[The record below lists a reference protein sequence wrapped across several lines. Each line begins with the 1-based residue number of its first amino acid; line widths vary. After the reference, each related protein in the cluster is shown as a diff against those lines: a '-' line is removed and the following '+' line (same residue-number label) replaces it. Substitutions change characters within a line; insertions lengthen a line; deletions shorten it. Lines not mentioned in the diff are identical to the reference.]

1 MFRRSWLFG
10 AMMVSTAVIPY
21 LVSTSNG
28 VQQWVM
34 SKIPAR
40 ASGEHTADPI
50 ALTPTTTTTTT
61 TTTATPEAPAGTV
74 TKTRIARRE
83 DVPTHPLEEVLQ
95 FNVTTTWIQSEWPRV
110 SADLAELDMHGY
122 RVPLVSGT
130 TDNDVAGSLTY
141 YFNAKQEVAR
151 ITFFGTTGDPRR
163 LIALLE
169 SKFKFQHMQ
178 TKEPNLYLYQVTSW
192 GKPTS
197 EMRIRPAKIL
207 RSAAPHSRYEI
218 AMVIERPKS

>member
-10 AMMVSTAVIPY
+10 AMIIGTTVVPY
-21 LVSTSNG
+21 VLSTSSG
-28 VQQWVM
+28 VKQWIV

-40 ASGEHTADPI
+40 GQSEANVGPVA
-50 ALTPTTTTTTT
+50 ATTTTVASTT
-61 TTTATPEAPAGTV
+61 PGLPAGTV
-74 TKTRIARRE
+74 TKTRAARAE

-95 FNVTTTWIQSEWPRV
+95 FDVTTSWIQTEWPRV

-130 TDNDVAGSLTY
+130 TDSDVAGSLTY
-141 YFNAKQEVAR
+141 YFNAQQQVAR
-151 ITFFGTTGDPRR
+151 ITFFGSTGDPRR

-169 SKFKFQHMQ
+169 SRFQFQHMQ
-178 TKEPNLYLYQVTSW
+178 TKEPNVYLWQVSSW
-192 GKPTS
+192 GKVSS

-207 RSAAPHSRYEI
+207 RSSSPHSRYEI
-218 AMVIERPKS
+218 AMVIERPKSAK